1 MNKKISLGLAIAIAA
16 LVAAV
21 AVIFTYNYALERF
34 NSMISSVSDKEE
46 NYTRISELDTFV
58 RASYIGLMDER
69 LLLDSILE
77 GYTAGIGDKY
87 AEYFTA
93 AETQAMSTNDT
104 GYTVGLGISYE
115 PDGSGYILITDVTTD
130 SDAETLG
137 LQTGDIITAVNNT
150 DVIHFSA
157 GYEEA
162 TALMKG
168 DEGTKVKLYVK
179 RTAEDGVAE
188 YFDVELEAKRFEI
201 VTVFTSVF
209 DTVGYIKITAF
220 NDRTDDELSEAIDS
234 VISEGAESLIFDIR
248 DNPGGSIATL
258 EGALDRILGAG
269 DIVTAYYKDSE
280 TVVVKTTEAEV
291 INMPMAVLM
300 NERTTGTAELFASAL
315 KDNAGAQLVGVTTA
329 GKGMLQETHKLGS
342 GGSIRLSVAYLKTS
356 SKRDFDRIGIKP
368 DFEVKLPEGVV
379 LSDINEA
386 ARLTQ
391 DTQLV
396 KAIEVAGTF

>member
-16 LVAAV
+16 LVAAA
-21 AVIFTYNYALERF
+21 AVIFTYNYALDRF

-58 RASYIGLMDER
+58 RASYIGLMDEKV
-69 LLLDSILE
+69 LLDSILE
-77 GYTAGIGDKY
+77 GYTAGIGDMN

-93 AETQAMSTNDT
+93 AETQAMNTDDT
-104 GYTVGLGISYE
+104 GYKVGLGFGYE
-115 PDGSGYILITDVTTD
+115 PEGSGYIIITDVLIG

-137 LQTGDIITAVNNT
+137 LRAGDIITAVNNT

-157 GYEEA
+157 GYDEA
-162 TALMKG
+162 TALMNG

-188 YFDVELEAKRFEI
+188 YFDIELESKRFEI
-201 VTVFTSVF
+201 VTVFTNIY
-209 DTVGYIKITAF
+209 DTIGLIRITAF
-220 NDRTDDELSEAIDS
+220 NDRTDEELSEAIDS
-234 VISEGAESLIFDIR
+234 LISQGAESLIFDIR

-258 EGALDRILGAG
+258 ESVLDKILGAG
-269 DIVTAYYKDSE
+269 DIVTAYYRDSE
-280 TVVVKTTEAEV
+280 TVVVKTTEADV
-291 INMPMAVLM
+291 INMPMTVLM

-315 KDNAGAQLVGVTTA
+315 KDEAGAQLVGVSTA

-368 DFEVKLPEGVV
+368 DFEVKLPEGV
-379 LSDINEA
+379 LISDIPETL
-386 ARLTQ
+386 RLSQ